1 MRVPRFYRRAMRKA
15 QANAIE
21 SIQIQQMRLIMEVIP
36 RWKRLLME
44 YSPYFKELFQYSIA
58 VEGDDQT
65 KITLLQGK
73 KGKMKVIAKNY
84 DT

>member
-1 MRVPRFYRRAMRKA
+1 MKQA
-15 QANAIE
+15 QENAIE
-21 SIQIQQMRLIMEVIP
+21 DIKIQQMRLIMEVIP

>member
-1 MRVPRFYRRAMRKA
+1 MRKA